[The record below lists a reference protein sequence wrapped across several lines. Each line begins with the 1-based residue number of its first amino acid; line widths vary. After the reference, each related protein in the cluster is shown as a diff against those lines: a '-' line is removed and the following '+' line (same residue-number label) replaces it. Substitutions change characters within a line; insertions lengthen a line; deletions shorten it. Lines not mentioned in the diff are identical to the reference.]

1 MTKNRPLIAVS
12 LLAALLAAV
21 LVGRESVAQNAA
33 QPSTAVA
40 IVDLPRVFREN
51 QFVQNINTRLAGR
64 EQELGAAL
72 KARQD
77 QIRALGSSLEMLA
90 VGSDEYKAKRSE
102 FIKAQVDLQ
111 AWQNFEQVQI
121 QNEQRE
127 LLAQVQ
133 GKIEEAIAEVARA
146 RGVQVVLS
154 SDPSLPENLGQLSPQ
169 QLQQFVLSMRMPYH
183 DTTLDISADVIAR
196 IDANFQ
202 AAE

>member
-1 MTKNRPLIAVS
+1 MKNKPLIAVS

-33 QPSTAVA
+33 QPATAVA
-40 IVDLPRVFREN
+40 TIDLPRVFREN
-51 QFVQNINTRLAGR
+51 QFVQGINTKLAGR

-77 QIRALGSSLEMLA
+77 SIRALGSSLEMLT
-90 VGSDEYKAKRSE
+90 VGSEDYKAKRSE

-133 GKIEEAIAEVARA
+133 GKIETAISEVANQ
-146 RGVQVVLS
+146 RGIQIVLS
-154 SDPSLPENLGQLSPQ
+154 SDPGLPENLGQLTPQ
-169 QLQQFVLSMRMPYH
+169 QLQQFVLSMRMPFN
-183 DTTLDISADVIAR
+183 DPALDISEDVIAR